1 MVMVVVAVGRDRGEE
16 RGGLGDGAAG
26 ITGGRYARCGGGVGG
41 SWGGEEPPFGGGVSV
56 TLKSRGNTE
65 KDVKNAYDVLEKLK
79 RALKKTTRISQSSSI
94 PGRERFG

>member
-1 MVMVVVAVGRDRGEE
+1 MRGVARSFKG
-16 RGGLGDGAAG
+16 RGGLVL
-26 ITGGRYARCGGGVGG
+26 IKSERVWRGGGVGG